1 METSVDKEIDAF
13 IERRAAKN
21 GQADARVAE
30 ALYDTLVTES
40 GDANLTHAVADVAH
54 ALRLLGN
61 ADASTPM
68 GALEAHGA
76 AMIEASENIASGLR
90 DIADA
95 IREAAA

>member
-1 METSVDKEIDAF
+1 MT
-13 IERRAAKN
+13 ERT
-21 GQADARVAE
+21 DARVAE
-30 ALYDTLVTES
+30 TLYDVLSIED
-40 GDANLTHAVADVAH
+40 GDVNLTHAVADVAH

-76 AMIEASENIASGLR
+76 AMIEASENIASGLH